1 MPSPPNFWP
10 PSLQKLPHVDKC
22 RVCKVCI
29 TVEEE
34 ANFSPQKAKGGG
46 ALDGPPKKHQ
56 HIQQQRLGKHRRR
69 QLLGRRRRR
78 LQRLIHAA
86 DAALDLPPAAGRPTH
101 QPACGST
108 LGTSGTQ
115 TLRRL
120 AAGTPQIDGISTHAK
135 WVAAH
140 GGAAAAAAA
149 AAGGSSGSNSGGAA
163 GVEVVT
169 GYDDTAFEWGGRSY
183 SIAPRSILHPAG
195 QIRTCPA
202 CRGCRHQLEWMP
214 KAHGAPPAAPAAL
227 LDLLQRRLSQRDV
240 INASVFDLLTS
251 QCDRHAENVYVSAAG
266 QLSLIDNDQAYG
278 SSWRPC
284 GVDSIFLPGTQK
296 FEISRL
302 GFNYVMKAP
311 HDSPAQDYSRAASPL
326 QLLDYR
332 CHAPGAK
339 LGTDYPPQVTSC
351 LKMISRMTK
360 QQVQR
365 HYGFP
370 QLAAAAALRRRAS
383 DMLSRGFEW
392 TLQNGWPRNPT
403 PARYRWAP
411 PCCKM
416 RGEQPLPGTRPVYAC
431 VKWERGPTS
440 LPRGEPYFGGP
451 WNASSKD
458 TGSYALGAPP
468 RPGHVWP
475 KGWAA
480 GAWLGDDDGG
490 ADPGYAPMAQAHTLE
505 R

>member
-1 MPSPPNFWP
+1 VRFVHVTDCPKSACFQLPGPCSPNNNSF
-10 PSLQKLPHVDKC
+10 
-22 RVCKVCI
+22 
-29 TVEEE
+29 
-34 ANFSPQKAKGGG
+34 
-46 ALDGPPKKHQ
+46 
-56 HIQQQRLGKHRRR
+56 
-69 QLLGRRRRR
+69 
-78 LQRLIHAA
+78 
-86 DAALDLPPAAGRPTH
+86 AG
-101 QPACGST
+101 
-108 LGTSGTQ
+108 
-115 TLRRL
+115 
-120 AAGTPQIDGISTHAK
+120 
-135 WVAAH
+135 
-140 GGAAAAAAA
+140 
-149 AAGGSSGSNSGGAA
+149 
-163 GVEVVT
+163 
-169 GYDDTAFEWGGRSY
+169 
-183 SIAPRSILHPAG
+183 
-195 QIRTCPA
+195 
-202 CRGCRHQLEWMP
+202 
-214 KAHGAPPAAPAAL
+214 
-227 LDLLQRRLSQRDV
+227 
-240 INASVFDLLTS
+240 
-251 QCDRHAENVYVSAAG
+251 
-266 QLSLIDNDQAYG
+266 
-278 SSWRPC
+278 WRPC

-339 LGTDYPPQVTSC
+339 LGTDYPPQVLRNTGRFHGFTGGVCGHWRGADGSVLERCLHHQTRMQMQRALVRDIHNWLIKQRVPAPPATSTSKVTSC